1 MKRLSVLLAAL
12 LVMISVLGITVSA
25 TPETDYS
32 SITGNYTM
40 RVGVPTGG
48 KHYSN
53 FNVENFKEI
62 VEEKSGGHIV
72 VEIYPSGQWGTV
84 VQCCENCLDGTLEAI
99 NLPAAYLATY
109 APAISI
115 LELPFLFDDSIGVAE
130 HCYQVLNAGTSLDQY
145 LESKGFVVGAW
156 IRSGEN
162 YILSTSP
169 IESVAD
175 MAGKKIRCHTSNIVQ
190 ETMKAIGAVPT
201 MVDTADLATS
211 LSNGTVDATESDPS
225 FVWTQKYYEQ
235 ANNYLKMPLRPNQ
248 IIFAFS
254 EYWFSS
260 LPEDVQAC
268 IMESAKE
275 AVEREHEYCS
285 NLMENVFS
293 QMEEAGVNIID
304 PDEAFVNDLKE
315 KTAGIKD
322 LYISINDDCAAMYEE
337 FSALV
342 K

>member
-1 MKRLSVLLAAL
+1 MKKVLKVLAIVLS
-12 LVMISVLGITVSA
+12 LVMISSIPVLAS
-25 TPETDYS
+25 PDYS
-32 SITGNYTM
+32 TISGDYVM
-40 RVGVPTGG
+40 RVGIPTGG

-53 FNVENFKEI
+53 YNVEQFKEI
-62 VEEKSGGHIV
+62 VEEKSGGHIT

-99 NLPAAYLATY
+99 SLPAAYLATY
-109 APAISI
+109 APAISV
-115 LELPFLFDDSIGVAE
+115 LELPFLFDESIGVAE
-130 HCYQVLNAGTSLDQY
+130 HSYQILNAGTSLDSY

-156 IRSGEN
+156 IRSGDN

-211 LSNGTVDATESDPS
+211 LSNGTIDATESDPS

-248 IIFAFS
+248 LIFAFS

-268 IMESAKE
+268 IKESAQE
-275 AVEREHEYCS
+275 AVALEHEYCTQM
-285 NLMENVFS
+285 MENVFT

-304 PDEAFVNDLKE
+304 PDESFVSELKE
-315 KTAGIKD
+315 MTNGIAD
-322 LYISINDDCAAMYEE
+322 IYVATNDECAAMYEE